1 MRFDDWQQFAPPQSN
16 HFFGKMVLLQGK
28 PLLIGGCDSND
39 MTCPPLAKVEVY
51 EESTKQWLYKA
62 SLPQPIRSFAAIVVD
77 NGTKVIVAGGRLSSS
92 TTDMVTSFQLLNNA
106 WTILNSAPN
115 PICYQLG
122 TRVTLPDT
130 RDGFLMVG
138 GFLDGAF
145 TLSVKAFFM
154 DLETMSWESLSA
166 FDTIGNTMH
175 GGDMFYLEGQVFAIP
190 YYEGGIWQ
198 DASRIL
204 SRDMTDSNAQWISH
218 NMSAKAKGKERTEQS
233 KMLCHAGNF
242 NHNI

>member
-1 MRFDDWQQFAPPQSN
+1 
-16 HFFGKMVLLQGK
+16 MVLLQGK